1 MVNQHVSSG
10 DLLRCRYDD
19 PTALNLACGVV
30 LRGIVLTH
38 GILRNRKHTKHSEEA
53 KELNRQ

>member
-19 PTALNLACGVV
+19 PAALHLACGV
-30 LRGIVLTH
+30 IVLTH